1 MPATSHPTLA
11 DRNCRQFVL
20 FRVLFN
26 ARFYYPV
33 LAILFLDLGLSA
45 TEYTLL
51 NFAWALVIVFAEVP
65 SGVLADRIGRRPLVA
80 AAGACMVAEMLVL
93 GVAPRN
99 GGLLL
104 FLFCLLNRLLS
115 GLAEA
120 LASGADESL
129 AFDALANEGRSDEW
143 PGVLARVMHWQSL
156 GMVAAM
162 LLGSAVYDPHLL
174 NRLAAAA
181 GFAFRLDLATTLR
194 FPIYLNLLTAL
205 GVLGVCLAMQEPA
218 RKEASAVPGAKQ
230 AWQSVLEAGA
240 WISHSPRALF
250 VIIGGLLIDS
260 VIRLFLTFGSAYF
273 RLIDLPEASYGFI
286 GAGMAGIGVM
296 VSPLARRL
304 VQGGSVVR
312 SYGVLAL
319 LTLLGLLG
327 VAWRIPL
334 WGVVFAFPLSAA
346 IAAVGFA
353 VSHYLNAIVD
363 SHHRATVLSFKGLA
377 FNLGYGFVSLI
388 FALALR
394 AYRDTGSAANG
405 FADALAL
412 LPAWFVLTLLVLA
425 LLFWRHRRA
434 LRPPHQSS
442 RE

>member
-1 MPATSHPTLA
+1 MPALPRPSLA
-11 DRNCRQFVL
+11 DHNCHQFVR

-26 ARFYYPV
+26 SRFYYPV

-65 SGVLADRIGRRPLVA
+65 FGVLADRIGRRPLVV

-93 GVAPRN
+93 GAAPRN

-143 PGVLARVMHWQSL
+143 PGVLARVMLWQSV
-156 GMVAAM
+156 GMVIAM
-162 LLGSAVYDPHLL
+162 LLGSAIYDPHLL
-174 NRLAAAA
+174 NRLVTDA
-181 GFAFRLDLATTLR
+181 GFAFRFDQATTLR
-194 FPIYLNLLTAL
+194 FPVYLNLLTAL
-205 GVLGVCLAMQEPA
+205 GVLGVCLAMREPA
-218 RKEASAVPGAKQ
+218 RNEPSVMPNAKQ
-230 AWQSVLEAGA
+230 AWQSVLEAGT
-240 WISHSPRALF
+240 WISRTPLALF

-273 RLIDLPEASYGFI
+273 RLIDLPEASYGII
-286 GAGMAGIGVM
+286 GAGMAGIGMV

-304 VQGGSVVR
+304 VQSGSVLR
-312 SYGVLAL
+312 SYGVLAA
-319 LTLLGLLG
+319 LTLCGLLG
-327 VAWRIPL
+327 VALHVPL
-334 WGVVFAFPLSAA
+334 WGVVFALPLAAA
-346 IAAVGFA
+346 IGAVGFA
-353 VSHYLNAIVD
+353 VSHYLNASVG

-377 FNLGYGFVSLI
+377 FNLGYGFVSLL

-394 AYRDTGSAANG
+394 AYRDTGSAADG
-405 FADALAL
+405 FAGALAL
-412 LPAWFVLTLLVLA
+412 LPVWFVLTVLILA
-425 LLFWRHRRA
+425 LLFWRQRA
-434 LRPPHQSS
+434 GLRQC
-442 RE
+442 

>member
-1 MPATSHPTLA
+1 MSATLRPTLA
-11 DRNCRQFVL
+11 DHNCRQFVR

-26 ARFYYPV
+26 SRFYYPV

-51 NFAWALVIVFAEVP
+51 NFVWALVIVFAEVP
-65 SGVLADRIGRRPLVA
+65 SGVLADRIGRRPLVV

-93 GVAPRN
+93 GMAPRN

-104 FLFCLLNRLLS
+104 FLFCLLNRILS

-129 AFDALANEGRSDEW
+129 AFDALANEGRGDEW
-143 PGVLARVMHWQSL
+143 PRVLAQVMHWQSL
-156 GMVAAM
+156 GMVVAM
-162 LLGSAVYDPHLL
+162 LLGSAIYDPHLL
-174 NRLAAAA
+174 NRLAADA
-181 GFAFRLDLATTLR
+181 GFAFRFDQATTLR

-205 GVLGVCLAMQEPA
+205 GVLGICLAMREPA
-218 RKEASAVPGAKQ
+218 RNEASVLPSAKQ

-240 WISHSPRALF
+240 WISRTPLALF

-273 RLIDLPEASYGFI
+273 RLIGLPEASYGII
-286 GAGMAGIGVM
+286 GAGMAGVGMV
-296 VSPLARRL
+296 VSPLAQRL

-312 SYGVLAL
+312 SYAILAALAL
-319 LTLLGLLG
+319 FGLLG
-327 VAWRIPL
+327 VAWRIPFL
-334 WGVVFAFPLSAA
+334 GVVFALPLAGA
-346 IAAVGFA
+346 IGAVGFA

-394 AYRDTGSAANG
+394 AYRDTGSAADG
-405 FADALAL
+405 FAGALAL
-412 LPAWFVLTLLVLA
+412 LPAWFVFTLLVLG
-425 LLFWRHRRA
+425 LMFRRHRGV
-434 LRPPHQSS
+434 LRQ
-442 RE
+442 R